1 MGKKITNSK
10 RDSLRKILI
19 REKLNG
25 FGDTTVLGGL
35 DRFLQ
40 RWGSELSD
48 EIGEIDSYSSLSIS
62 NREAWVEAALVRTS
76 NPLPPDVLVEPSVAV
91 PRQSVTRKK
100 VLGGGTLDTGVASL
114 KSVAKQTLPKLKRM
128 GVEVIRDLV
137 YLFPNRHNDFA
148 DVRKI
153 GDLVVGEEQTV
164 VTIISQV
171 SETRKGSRRGSAEAT
186 LVDETGEVHAIWFNQ
201 PYLAKTFKQ
210 GKKLIISGKVDGFGR
225 RLVFRSP
232 EYELLSGQEE
242 LMHTGRLIPVY
253 PTVQGLPQR
262 TLRRVVKNSLDVGLA
277 MLVEHLPEEVRHRN
291 GLTKLTNAVAQMHYP
306 ASANEKEG
314 ARFRLAFDELLLLQL
329 SLIRRKRLWQKN
341 DEGLGLKAH
350 DEVVAGFVRSLPFEL
365 TGAQKK
371 VLDEILFDIQEP
383 RPMSR
388 LLQGDVGSGKTAV
401 AVAVLLLVAANGF
414 QGAMMAP
421 TEILAEQHF
430 WSVSK
435 MLTEDSVTRDEDGTI
450 SVDVDYLDRP
460 LTVGLLTGSQS
471 KKSKLALHERIA
483 SGEVD
488 IVIGTHAVIQDEV
501 DIPNLALAVVDE
513 QHRFGVMQRAAL
525 RGKGKRPH
533 LLAMTATPIPR
544 SLIQTVYGDMDSS
557 TIDEMPPG
565 RLGIKTRWVE
575 SGKRNAAYGFIRKEV
590 TKGRQAFIVCPLIEE
605 SEVLQTRAAT
615 NEYERLSR
623 EVFPDLKIGLL
634 HGRMPFAGK
643 ESLMESFKS
652 GELDVLVATSV
663 VEVGIDIPNATVMFV
678 DGAER
683 FGLSQLHQFRGRV
696 GRGEHQSYCLLLT
709 DSPGTEAVDR
719 LKIVEKVTDGFVL
732 AEEDLRLRGPGD
744 YLGTRQSGLPDFKV
758 ARITDQ
764 DILTLARHE
773 ALRILDADPGLSKQE
788 NSLLVTQVND
798 LSAVITGEMGG

>member
-10 RDSLRKILI
+10 RDSLCKILN

-25 FGDTTVLGGL
+25 YGDTTVLGGL

-40 RWGSELSD
+40 KWGSELSD
-48 EIGEIDSYSSLSIS
+48 EIGEIDSYSSLSIP
-62 NREAWVEAALVRTS
+62 NREAWVEATLARTS
-76 NPLPPDVLVEPSVAV
+76 NPLPPDVLMEPSVAV
-91 PRQSVTRKK
+91 PRQSVTRKEA
-100 VLGGGTLDTGVASL
+100 LGGGTLDTGVASL

-148 DVRKI
+148 DVRRI

-164 VTIISQV
+164 VTTISQV

-262 TLRRVVKNSLDVGLA
+262 TLRRVVKNALDVGLA

-341 DEGLGLKAH
+341 DEGLGLKPH

-365 TGAQKK
+365 TGAQKR

-435 MLTEDSVTRDEDGTI
+435 MLTEDSVTRDEDGII
-450 SVDVDYLDRP
+450 SVDVDYLDRS

-557 TIDEMPPG
+557 AIDEMPPG

-623 EVFPDLKIGLL
+623 EVFPDLNIGLL
-634 HGRMPFAGK
+634 HGRMPFAEK
-643 ESLMESFKS
+643 ESLMENFKS
-652 GELDVLVATSV
+652 GELDVLVATPV

-709 DSPGTEAVDR
+709 DSPGEEAVDR

>member
-1 MGKKITNSK
+1 
-10 RDSLRKILI
+10 
-19 REKLNG
+19 
-25 FGDTTVLGGL
+25 
-35 DRFLQ
+35 
-40 RWGSELSD
+40 
-48 EIGEIDSYSSLSIS
+48 
-62 NREAWVEAALVRTS
+62 
-76 NPLPPDVLVEPSVAV
+76 
-91 PRQSVTRKK
+91 
-100 VLGGGTLDTGVASL
+100 
-114 KSVAKQTLPKLKRM
+114 
-128 GVEVIRDLV
+128 
-137 YLFPNRHNDFA
+137 
-148 DVRKI
+148 
-153 GDLVVGEEQTV
+153 
-164 VTIISQV
+164 
-171 SETRKGSRRGSAEAT
+171 
-186 LVDETGEVHAIWFNQ
+186 
-201 PYLAKTFKQ
+201 
-210 GKKLIISGKVDGFGR
+210 
-225 RLVFRSP
+225 
-232 EYELLSGQEE
+232 
-242 LMHTGRLIPVY
+242 
-253 PTVQGLPQR
+253 
-262 TLRRVVKNSLDVGLA
+262 
-277 MLVEHLPEEVRHRN
+277 
-291 GLTKLTNAVAQMHYP
+291 MHYP

-341 DEGLGLKAH
+341 DEGLGLKPH

-365 TGAQKK
+365 TGAQKR

-435 MLTEDSVTRDEDGTI
+435 MLTEDSVTRDEDGII
-450 SVDVDYLDRP
+450 SVDVDYLDRS

-557 TIDEMPPG
+557 AIDEMPPG

-623 EVFPDLKIGLL
+623 EVFPDLNIGLL
-634 HGRMPFAGK
+634 HGRMPFAEK
-643 ESLMESFKS
+643 ESLMENFKS
-652 GELDVLVATSV
+652 GELDVLVATPV

-709 DSPGTEAVDR
+709 DSPGEEAVDR